1 MTEIKKA
8 VILLAGLG
16 TRFLPLSKIVP
27 KELWPLVDKP
37 VIQYILEEAVN
48 SGIKEIIFVLRPD
61 NKHILKYINYKESFS
76 KIEKILKKRKEES
89 LLEDIKGI
97 ENLLKGINFTF
108 VYQKK
113 PLGDGQAILE
123 TQKMIKEDPVGVLF
137 ADDIVDSKEP
147 VLSQLINV
155 FKTSEKPILSLYSL
169 PKEKLSSY
177 GVVEVEKIANRHYKI
192 NGIVEKPKIEELP
205 SNFAI
210 IGKYIITPDVFDY
223 LKKTK
228 PTKKG
233 EIILANAFSE
243 MIQDKKTIYGREI
256 EGEWLECG
264 NKMAWLKSNLKLSLK
279 SPKYSEE
286 LKKIIKELKI

>member
-76 KIEKILKKRKEES
+76 NIEKVLKKRKEEN
-89 LLEDIKGI
+89 LLQEIKGI
-97 ENLLKGINFTF
+97 ESLLKGINFSF

-123 TQKMIKEDPVGVLF
+123 TQKMVKEDSIGVLF

-155 FKTSEKPILSLYSL
+155 FKTSEKPILSLYHL

-177 GVVEVEKIANRHYKI
+177 GVVKVEKIANRHYKV

-210 IGKYIITPDVFDY
+210 VGKYIITPDVFDY
-223 LKKTK
+223 LKKTE

-279 SPKYSEE
+279 SSKYGEE
-286 LKKIIKELKI
+286 LKKTIKELKI